1 MVAGWLLGRPC
12 TTLRLHKDVACLAG
26 AHKTQPVGMLRP
38 PNQTVLAGRVLGC
51 LIHVALSWFSW
62 PLIRAR
68 QAAPKC
74 APQKVSRPELAMQDE
89 IGPGVPSSVL
99 EYTVMVLVVA
109 PNRDLAQYIVT
120 TMYPEYES
128 ISIPDEPYTPD

>member
-1 MVAGWLLGRPC
+1 MR
-12 TTLRLHKDVACLAG
+12 HD
-26 AHKTQPVGMLRP
+26 M
-38 PNQTVLAGRVLGC
+38 TV
-51 LIHVALSWFSW
+51 SWDRHLKNGNVW
-62 PLIRAR
+62 E
-68 QAAPKC
+68 
-74 APQKVSRPELAMQDE
+74 VTVELAMQDE

>member
-1 MVAGWLLGRPC
+1 MKHDMIVGWKQHIKNGN
-12 TTLRLHKDVACLAG
+12 VWE
-26 AHKTQPVGMLRP
+26 V
-38 PNQTVLAGRVLGC
+38 TV
-51 LIHVALSWFSW
+51 
-62 PLIRAR
+62 
-68 QAAPKC
+68 
-74 APQKVSRPELAMQDE
+74 ELAMQDE

-128 ISIPDEPYTPD
+128 LSIPDEPYTPD

>member
-1 MVAGWLLGRPC
+1 MKHDMIVGWKQHIKNGN
-12 TTLRLHKDVACLAG
+12 VWE
-26 AHKTQPVGMLRP
+26 V
-38 PNQTVLAGRVLGC
+38 TV
-51 LIHVALSWFSW
+51 
-62 PLIRAR
+62 
-68 QAAPKC
+68 
-74 APQKVSRPELAMQDE
+74 ELAMQDE
-89 IGPGVPSSVL
+89 NGPGVPSSIL

>member
-1 MVAGWLLGRPC
+1 MKHDMIVGWKQHIKNGN
-12 TTLRLHKDVACLAG
+12 VWE
-26 AHKTQPVGMLRP
+26 V
-38 PNQTVLAGRVLGC
+38 TVE
-51 LIHVALSWFSW
+51 LS
-62 PLIRAR
+62 
-68 QAAPKC
+68 
-74 APQKVSRPELAMQDE
+74 MQDE

>member
-1 MVAGWLLGRPC
+1 MKHDMIVGWKQYIKNGN
-12 TTLRLHKDVACLAG
+12 VWE
-26 AHKTQPVGMLRP
+26 V
-38 PNQTVLAGRVLGC
+38 TV
-51 LIHVALSWFSW
+51 
-62 PLIRAR
+62 
-68 QAAPKC
+68 
-74 APQKVSRPELAMQDE
+74 ELAMQDE

>member
-1 MVAGWLLGRPC
+1 MKHDMTVGWKQHIKNGN
-12 TTLRLHKDVACLAG
+12 VWE
-26 AHKTQPVGMLRP
+26 V
-38 PNQTVLAGRVLGC
+38 TV
-51 LIHVALSWFSW
+51 
-62 PLIRAR
+62 
-68 QAAPKC
+68 
-74 APQKVSRPELAMQDE
+74 ELAMQDE